1 MPGSIEANR
10 AYGVKYWEQH
20 KSCSLRVS
28 SAAMRIARK
37 ACLGEAKRRRE
48 AGEKL
53 VTNATGTAGGP
64 GH

>member
-1 MPGSIEANR
+1 MSYAVVFHVAFYR
-10 AYGVKYWEQH
+10 AQGEQH